1 MILDSSAIASFFFRD
16 SFTDKVIKIIEESN
30 EDFLTLDLA
39 FAEVSNVAWKR
50 IVLFNDKQNATLEQ
64 LRNALD
70 FIEKLCKI
78 VYVKDIAMEVIN
90 LAVREKLSFYDSA
103 FLYLAIKEGT
113 KLLTTDLKLFNKLND
128 KLKNYIIIPESKS

>member
-16 SFTDKVIKIIEESN
+16 SFTDKVIKIIESSD

-39 FAEVSNVAWKR
+39 FSEVSNVAWKR
-50 IVLFNDKQNATLEQ
+50 IVLFNDEKDVVIEQ

-70 FIEKLCKI
+70 FIEKLCEI
-78 VYVKDIAMEVIN
+78 VSVKDIVMDTIN
-90 LAVREKLSFYDSA
+90 LAVQEKLPFYDSA

-113 KLLTTDLKLFNKLND
+113 KLLTTDIKLFNKLND
-128 KLKNYIIIPESKS
+128 KLRNYVIIPV

>member
-16 SFTDKVIKIIEESN
+16 NFTDKVIKIIEGSDEG
-30 EDFLTLDLA
+30 FLTLDLA

-50 IVLFNDKQNATLEQ
+50 IVIFNDDYNITLEQ
-64 LRNALD
+64 LKNALD

-78 VYVKDIAMEVIN
+78 VYVKDITMEAIN
-90 LAVREKLSFYDSA
+90 LAVQEKLPFYDSA

-128 KLKNYIIIPESKS
+128 KLKNYVIVPQ

>member
-1 MILDSSAIASFFFRD
+1 LILDSSAIASFFFRD

-78 VYVKDIAMEVIN
+78 VYVNDIAMEVIN

>member
-16 SFTDKVIKIIEESN
+16 SFTDKVIKIIESSD

-39 FAEVSNVAWKR
+39 FSEVSNVAWKR
-50 IVLFNDKQNATLEQ
+50 IVLFNDEKDVVIEQ

-70 FIEKLCKI
+70 FIEKLCEI
-78 VYVKDIAMEVIN
+78 VSVKGIVMDTIN
-90 LAVREKLSFYDSA
+90 LAVQEKLPFYDSA

-113 KLLTTDLKLFNKLND
+113 KLLTTDIKLFNKLND
-128 KLKNYIIIPESKS
+128 KLKNYVIIPV

>member
-16 SFTDKVIKIIEESN
+16 SFTDKVIKIIESSD

-39 FAEVSNVAWKR
+39 FSEVSNVAWKR
-50 IVLFNDKQNATLEQ
+50 IVLFNDEKDVVIEQ

-70 FIEKLCKI
+70 FIEKLCEI
-78 VYVKDIAMEVIN
+78 VSVKDIVMDTIN
-90 LAVREKLSFYDSA
+90 LAVQEKLPFYDSA

-113 KLLTTDLKLFNKLND
+113 KLLTTDIKLFNKLND
-128 KLKNYIIIPESKS
+128 KLKNYVIIPV

>member
-16 SFTDKVIKIIEESN
+16 DYTDKVIKIIEESN
-30 EDFLTLDLA
+30 EDFITLDLA
-39 FAEVSNVAWKR
+39 FSELSNVAWKR
-50 IVLFNDKQNATLEQ
+50 IVLFNDREDVVIGQ

-70 FIEKLCKI
+70 FMEKLCKI
-78 VYVKDIAMEVIN
+78 VHVKDIVMETIN

-113 KLLTTDLKLFNKLND
+113 KLLTTDLRLLNKLND
-128 KLKNYIIIPESKS
+128 ELKKYVIIPT

>member
-16 SFTDKVIKIIEESN
+16 GFTDKVIKIIEDSSEG
-30 EDFLTLDLA
+30 FFTLDLA
-39 FAEVSNVAWKR
+39 FSEVSNVAWKR
-50 IVLFNDKQNATLEQ
+50 IVLFNDKEDVVLEQ

-70 FIEKLCKI
+70 FIEKLCNI
-78 VYVKDIAMEVIN
+78 IYVKDIVMETIN
-90 LAVREKLSFYDSA
+90 LAVQEKLPFYDSA

-128 KLKNYIIIPESKS
+128 KLKKYVIIPT

>member
-16 SFTDKVIKIIEESN
+16 SFTDKVIKIIESSD

-39 FAEVSNVAWKR
+39 FSEVSNVAWKR
-50 IVLFNDKQNATLEQ
+50 IVLFNDEKDVVIEQ

-70 FIEKLCKI
+70 FIEKLCEI
-78 VYVKDIAMEVIN
+78 VSVKDIVMDTIS
-90 LAVREKLSFYDSA
+90 LAVQEKLPFYDSA

-113 KLLTTDLKLFNKLND
+113 KLLTTDIKLFNKLND
-128 KLKNYIIIPESKS
+128 KLKNYVIIPV